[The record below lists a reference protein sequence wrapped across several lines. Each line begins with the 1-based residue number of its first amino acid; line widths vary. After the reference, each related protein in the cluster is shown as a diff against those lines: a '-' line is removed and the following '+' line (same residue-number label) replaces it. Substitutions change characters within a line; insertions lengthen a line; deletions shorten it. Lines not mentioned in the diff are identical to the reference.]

1 MRFFCR
7 VGKREWPLG
16 QRLTTAR
23 DAGGRNLKNMDELQT
38 QRLLRHENETDDR
51 PSPIYTDTLSLAL

>member
-1 MRFFCR
+1 MAA
-7 VGKREWPLG
+7 W
-16 QRLTTAR
+16 TATNNRR
-23 DAGGRNLKNMDELQT
+23 DGGGPNMKNMDELQT